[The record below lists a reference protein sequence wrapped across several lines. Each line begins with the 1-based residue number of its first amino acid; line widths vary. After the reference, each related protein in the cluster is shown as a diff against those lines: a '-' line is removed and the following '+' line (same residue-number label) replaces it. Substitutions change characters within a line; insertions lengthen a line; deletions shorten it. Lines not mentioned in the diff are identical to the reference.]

1 MIFEYICNEGT
12 KVQNN
17 LKHRR
22 CKMKNTITIIVPI
35 ILGLILSSCGTT
47 TRYASSTYEDAIYQ
61 KPSANGYIVVNTE
74 SDSKVEILK
83 GKTKESNRAI
93 INGKV
98 VEAAYV
104 DENGNVNID
113 IDDMDEKTYL
123 ILNPGESFEERLTKF
138 ENPQYQINITYSYMD
153 YYNPWFWDF
162 GYSSFWRMSRMHNM
176 YSPWY
181 SYFMSPYFN
190 SGFYGYNYYYMDPFA
205 GMNFFW
211 WNRYSMIN
219 SPWDSYYLSWYYP
232 GESYGYWY
240 FNWNDPQR
248 YRYTS
253 SRDFYYGRRE
263 SARSNSSSSSNAAM
277 SGGSYIRRNNS
288 TARVEQVRGERFY
301 TGDISSTESMFRRD
315 SRFEGYGSTT
325 NSQTREVSGQRR
337 GNTESASRVER
348 ESSSRRGSEIT
359 RGTEVN
365 RGSNNSQSSVRRS
378 NNQQTVNSG
387 TVNRST
393 STVNRSTS
401 TVNRSS
407 GTVNRSSGSSTS
419 GTSTTRGSSQ
429 RRDDVISSSNYR
441 PSENQRSSS
450 SGNNSYSRGSST
462 SNSSFNNSNPTRS
475 SVSTPPVSNAGSSSS
490 SSSSSSNTSS
500 SSSSSTSSSGSSYR
514 R

>member
-1 MIFEYICNEGT
+1 
-12 KVQNN
+12 
-17 LKHRR
+17 
-22 CKMKNTITIIVPI
+22 MKNTITIIVPI

-113 IDDMDEKTYL
+113 IDEMEEKTYL

-162 GYSSFWRMSRMHNM
+162 GYNRYYWHMGRKGRMGL
-176 YSPWY
+176 YYPWY
-181 SYFMSPYFN
+181 SYFMSPWFG
-190 SGFYGYNYYYMDPFA
+190 SGFSAYNQYYMDPFI
-205 GMNFFW
+205 GMGYIF
-211 WNRYSMIN
+211 WNRYQMVR
-219 SPWDSYYLSWYYP
+219 SPWDCQFSTMYY
-232 GESYGYWY
+232 ESGSFGYWY
-240 FNWNDPQR
+240 YNWNDPER

-393 STVNRSTS
+393 GTVNRSSGTVNRSTGTVNRSTS
-401 TVNRSS
+401 TVNRST

-419 GTSTTRGSSQ
+419 GSSTTRGSSQ

-450 SGNNSYSRGSST
+450 SGNNSYSRGSSST
-462 SNSSFNNSNPTRS
+462 SNSSFYNSNPSRS

-500 SSSSSTSSSGSSYR
+500 SSSSSSSSSGSSYR

>member
-1 MIFEYICNEGT
+1 
-12 KVQNN
+12 
-17 LKHRR
+17 
-22 CKMKNTITIIVPI
+22 MKNTITIIVPI

-47 TRYASSTYEDAIYQ
+47 TRYASSGYEDAIYQ
-61 KPSANGYIVVNTE
+61 RPSTNGYIVVNTE
-74 SDSKVEILK
+74 NDSKIELLK
-83 GKTKESNRAI
+83 GKTKESNRVI

-113 IDDMDEKTYL
+113 IDDMEEKTYL

-181 SYFMSPYFN
+181 SYFMSPWFG
-190 SGFYGYNYYYMDPFA
+190 SGFYGYNQYYMDPFA
-205 GMNFFW
+205 GIGYFW
-211 WNRYSMIN
+211 WNRYGLIR
-219 SPWDSYYLSWYYP
+219 SPWESYYSSWYYP
-232 GESYGYWY
+232 GESYGYWFY
-240 FNWNDPQR
+240 NWNDPER

-263 SARSNSSSSSNAAM
+263 SARSNTTPGSRAVV
-277 SGGSYIRRNNS
+277 SGGSYTRQA
-288 TARVEQVRGERFY
+288 ARVEQVRGARFY
-301 TGDISSTESMFRRD
+301 TGDISSSESQYRRD

-337 GNTESASRVER
+337 GNTEATSRVER
-348 ESSSRRGSEIT
+348 ESSSRRSSEIT
-359 RGTEVN
+359 RNSSTRETTRTNTEVN
-365 RGSNNSQSSVRRS
+365 RGSNNTQSSVRRS
-378 NNQQTVNSG
+378 NNEGTGNSG
-387 TVNRST
+387 
-393 STVNRSTS
+393 

-407 GTVNRSSGSSTS
+407 GTVNRSSGSSTT

-450 SGNNSYSRGSST
+450 SNNNTFTRGSSST
-462 SNSSFNNSNPTRS
+462 SNSSFYNSNSASRS
-475 SVSTPPVSNAGSSSS
+475 SVSSPPASSAG

-500 SSSSSTSSSGSSYR
+500 SSSSSGSSSTSSTSSSGSSYR

>member
-1 MIFEYICNEGT
+1 
-12 KVQNN
+12 
-17 LKHRR
+17 
-22 CKMKNTITIIVPI
+22 MKNTITIIVPI

-113 IDDMDEKTYL
+113 IDDMEEKTYL

-190 SGFYGYNYYYMDPFA
+190 SGFYGYNHFYMDPFA
-205 GMNFFW
+205 GMNYFW
-211 WNRYSMIN
+211 WNRYNIYR
-219 SPWDSYYLSWYYP
+219 SPWDGYYSSWYYP

-301 TGDISSTESMFRRD
+301 TGDISSTESMYRRD

-325 NSQTREVSGQRR
+325 NSQAREVSGQRR
-337 GNTESASRVER
+337 GNTEATSRVGR
-348 ESSSRRGSEIT
+348 ESSSRRSTEVT

-365 RGSNNSQSSVRRS
+365 RGSNNTQSSVRRS
-378 NNQQTVNSG
+378 NNEGARSSGTVNRSTG

-393 STVNRSTS
+393 STVNRST
-401 TVNRSS
+401 

-419 GTSTTRGSSQ
+419 GSSTTRGSSQ

-450 SGNNSYSRGSST
+450 SGNNSYSRGSSST
-462 SNSSFNNSNPTRS
+462 SNSSFYNSNPSRS

-500 SSSSSTSSSGSSYR
+500 SSSSSSSSSGSSYR